1 LILLDRIGIM
11 PHHFIEVMVA
21 TLRLVWQGACGTA
34 HAPATS
40 IPCSWNTCSAMSKP
54 IVVACSR
61 TPPSVAV
68 RHRRETDDV
77 KSVEIVEIEP
87 ALGEA
92 A

>member
-1 LILLDRIGIM
+1 
-11 PHHFIEVMVA
+11 
-21 TLRLVWQGACGTA
+21 
-34 HAPATS
+34 
-40 IPCSWNTCSAMSKP
+40 MSKP

-87 ALGEA
+87 AQGRWHNSLSGDDLRGKA
-92 A
+92 AMRPGSERPVLCAFRPLWRSPAIVSFLNP